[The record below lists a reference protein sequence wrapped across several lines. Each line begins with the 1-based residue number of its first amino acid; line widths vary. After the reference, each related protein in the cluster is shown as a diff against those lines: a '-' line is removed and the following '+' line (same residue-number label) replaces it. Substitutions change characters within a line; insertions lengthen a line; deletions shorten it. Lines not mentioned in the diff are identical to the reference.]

1 MEEINYKLLAKD
13 LLSNLYSDGMIFVI
27 YPNGKTE
34 VTIRTA
40 GYFPIKPLAKIDLGQ
55 WYWGSG
61 TLGEYD
67 LEKLS
72 EEDESFII
80 DYLAREIEIDIEENK
95 RRN

>member
-1 MEEINYKLLAKD
+1 MEEMNYKSLAKD
-13 LLSNLYSDGMIFVI
+13 LLSNLYSDGMIFVV

-34 VTIRTA
+34 VTTRTA

-61 TLGEYD
+61 TLSEYD

-80 DYLAREIEIDIEENK
+80 DYLAREIEIDIEESKKQN
-95 RRN
+95 

>member
-1 MEEINYKLLAKD
+1 MKEMNYKSLAKE
-13 LLSNLYSDGMIFVI
+13 LLSSLYSDGMVFII

-34 VTIRTA
+34 VTTQTS
-40 GYFPIKPLAKIDLGQ
+40 GYFPIKPLTKIELSR
-55 WYWGSG
+55 WYWDSG

-80 DYLAREIEIDIEENK
+80 DYLVEVIETELNK
-95 RRN
+95 K

>member
-1 MEEINYKLLAKD
+1 MEEMDYKSLAKD
-13 LLSNLYSDGMIFVI
+13 LLSNLYSDGMIFII

-34 VTIRTA
+34 VTIQTA
-40 GYFPIKPLAKIDLGQ
+40 GYFPIKPLAKIDLSR
-55 WYWGSG
+55 WYWISG

-80 DYLAREIEIDIEENK
+80 DYLAEEIEIDIE
-95 RRN
+95 

>member
-34 VTIRTA
+34 VTIQTA
-40 GYFPIKPLAKIDLGQ
+40 GYFPIKPLAKIELSQ
-55 WYWGSG
+55 WYWASG
-61 TLGEYD
+61 TLGGYD

-72 EEDESFII
+72 EEDEAYLA
-80 DYLAREIEIDIEENK
+80 DYLAEVIEVELNK
-95 RRN
+95 KQS

>member
-13 LLSNLYSDGMIFVI
+13 LLSNLYSDDMIFVI

-34 VTIRTA
+34 VTIQNA
-40 GYFPIKPLAKIDLGQ
+40 GYFPIKPLAKIDLSQ
-55 WYWGSG
+55 WYWSSG

-67 LEKLS
+67 LGKLS

-80 DYLAREIEIDIEENK
+80 DYLAEVIETELNK
-95 RRN
+95 K

>member
-1 MEEINYKLLAKD
+1 MEEMNYKLLARD

-34 VTIRTA
+34 VTIQNA
-40 GYFPIKPLAKIDLGQ
+40 GYFPIKPLAKIELSQ
-55 WYWGSG
+55 WYWASG
-61 TLGEYD
+61 TLGGYD

-80 DYLAREIEIDIEENK
+80 DYLAEEIETELNK
-95 RRN
+95 K

>member
-1 MEEINYKLLAKD
+1 MEEMNYKSLAKD
-13 LLSNLYSDGMIFVI
+13 LLSNLYSDGMIFVV

-34 VTIRTA
+34 VTTRTA

-80 DYLAREIEIDIEENK
+80 DYLAREIEIDIEESKKQN
-95 RRN
+95 